1 MTFAFSRTMRAGAIA
16 LMALVIASACSSK
29 STPEVDPPRATTT
42 SKKPSGPVVL
52 APLTGAAAPRPH
64 VLNRPALAVK
74 IDNADTPGAQAR
86 PQLGITT
93 ADVVYEERVE
103 GTITRLLAIF
113 HSVGSDPVGPIRSAR
128 TTDLLIMGAL
138 QRPMF
143 AWSGANAIFAERV
156 RSAPLIDVGA
166 DALYS
171 AYSRR
176 NVGGHVA
183 PHNLYA
189 RTSALWAAAP
199 KDAKPP
205 KPLFHY
211 RKTGTSPGKGAR
223 PGNWVHIDFGV
234 RRGAPVDWK
243 WDGVRG
249 RYMRFQSGSRHV
261 DERGRQVA
269 AANVVVQFVNYVSSG
284 VNDSA
289 GNPIPEA
296 ALVGT
301 GKVWVFTG
309 GRVVSGTWTKTS
321 PEAITTYADA
331 DGKPI
336 GLAPGQ
342 TWVELPTPG
351 GAVIKK

>member
-1 MTFAFSRTMRAGAIA
+1 MIRPVSRISRCAAFATLAFLT
-16 LMALVIASACSSK
+16 ACSCS
-29 STPEVDPPRATTT
+29 STSEPVADPSRVTTT
-42 SKKPSGPVVL
+42 KPAGPVVL
-52 APLTGAAAPRPH
+52 APLTGAPAPRPE
-64 VLNRPALAVK
+64 LLGRPALAVK
-74 IDNADTPGAQAR
+74 IDNSDSPGAMAR

-103 GTITRLLAIF
+103 GTITRLLAVF

-128 TTDLLIMGAL
+128 TTDLLLLGAL

-156 RSAPLIDVGA
+156 RNGPLIDVGA
-166 DALYS
+166 DALS
-171 AYSRR
+171 AAYSRR
-176 NVGGHVA
+176 NVGGHVI

-189 RTSALWAAAP
+189 NTTELWAAAP
-199 KDAKPP
+199 ADATPP

-211 RKTGTSPGKGAR
+211 RKTGASPGAGAR
-223 PGNWVHIDFGV
+223 AATWVHVDFGV
-234 RRGAPVDWK
+234 SRGAPADWK

-249 RYMRFQSGSRHV
+249 RYLRYQSGTAHV
-261 DERGRQVA
+261 DEKGTQVT
-269 AANVVVQFVNYVSSG
+269 AANVVVQFVDYVSSG

-301 GKVWVFTG
+301 GKCWVFTG

-321 PEAITTYADA
+321 ADAITTYTDA
-331 DGKPI
+331 AGDPI

-342 TWVELPTPG
+342 TWVELPSPG
-351 GAVIKK
+351 GAEIKQ